1 MYLYSVK
8 ELNIVIM
15 SIESPHKDACV
26 QQELSGAAVSLFSRW
41 GALVVHGCGELQ
53 PVEVKL
59 MSAEVLVKA
68 VHTLLT
74 APALPLGEC
83 TVCRRR

>member
-1 MYLYSVK
+1 MCVF
-8 ELNIVIM
+8 V
-15 SIESPHKDACV
+15 CV
-26 QQELSGAAVSLFSRW
+26 QQEVSGAAVLGRW
-41 GALVVHGCGELQ
+41 GALVVHGCGEQQ

-74 APALPLGEC
+74 APALPLGQC
-83 TVCRRR
+83 AVCHREWACE